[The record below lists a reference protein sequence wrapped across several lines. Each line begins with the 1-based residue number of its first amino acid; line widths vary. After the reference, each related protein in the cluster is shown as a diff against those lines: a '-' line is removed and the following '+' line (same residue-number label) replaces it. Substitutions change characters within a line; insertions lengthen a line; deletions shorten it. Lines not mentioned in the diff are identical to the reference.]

1 MTRRALTHIRN
12 FSIIAHIDH
21 GKSTLA
27 DRLLELTGAVD
38 KRGMKDQL
46 MDTMELERERGIT
59 IKANAT
65 RLNYTARTGAYAGQ
79 TFQMNFIDTPGHV
92 DFAYEVSRSLSACE
106 GALLVVDAA
115 QGVEAQTLA
124 NVYTA
129 LEHNLEIIPVLN
141 KIDLPAAEPERVK
154 AQIEDLIGLPADEA
168 IPCSA
173 KTGVGVL
180 DILEAI
186 VHKVPAPE
194 GDPDGPARALLVDA
208 WYDNYLGVVVL
219 VRMHDGMLAKGSKI
233 KLLNADR
240 TYVVDRVGILHPQ
253 EAQRF
258 RTVDALYAGEVGV
271 FTSAMKDVADAHVG
285 DTIADF
291 VAASQGLI
299 TPFAGF
305 KTVPPMVFCGL
316 YPTEGDDYEKL
327 KDALAK
333 LRLNDTSFTYI
344 SEHSPALGHGFRCGF
359 LGLLHMDIIQTRLE
373 REYNLEL
380 VTTAPNVV
388 YQARLLDGTVVD
400 IEKPAD
406 LPEPHQIDELLE
418 PFIKATL
425 LVPEEYLGAV
435 ITLCQD
441 KRGQQLG
448 LQWHGT
454 RAMLTYRLPLN
465 EVVLDFYDKL
475 KSMTRGYASFDYQ
488 PDGFEGG
495 DLVKVNIL
503 INGEPVDA
511 FTMVVH
517 RSFAETRGRA
527 LISKLKELI
536 PRQLFEVA
544 LQAAIGGKI
553 IARESVKPVRKD
565 VTAKCYGGDIS
576 RKRKLLDKQK
586 EGKKRLKSLGRVDI
600 PQEAFLAA
608 LKLND

>member
-1 MTRRALTHIRN
+1 MSQKSLSHIRN

-27 DRLLELTGAVD
+27 DRLLEVTGTID
-38 KRGMKDQL
+38 KRVMKDQM
-46 MDTMELERERGIT
+46 MDTMEIERERGIT

-65 RLNYTARTGAYAGQ
+65 RLHFKAADGQ
-79 TFQMNFIDTPGHV
+79 TYQMNFIDTPGHV
-92 DFAYEVSRSLSACE
+92 DFAYEVSRSLTACE

-129 LEHNLEIIPVLN
+129 IENDLEILPVLN
-141 KIDLPAAEPERVK
+141 KIDLPSAEPEKVK
-154 AQIEDLIGLPADEA
+154 KQIEDMIGIPADDA
-168 IPCSA
+168 LPCSA
-173 KTGVGVL
+173 KTGMGV
-180 DILEAI
+180 EAI
-186 VHKVPAPE
+186 LQAIVDKVPAPK
-194 GDPDGPARALLVDA
+194 GDPDAPTKGMLVDA

-219 VRMHDGMLAKGSKI
+219 VRLLDGKLTRGSKI
-233 KLLNADR
+233 KLMNADR
-240 TYVVDRVGILHPQ
+240 TYIIDRVGILHPQ

-258 RTVDALYAGEVGV
+258 RAIETLHAGEVGV
-271 FTSAMKDVADAHVG
+271 FTAAMKEVADAQVG

-291 VAASQGLI
+291 TAANQGLI
-299 TPFAGF
+299 TPLPGF
-305 KTVPPMVFCGL
+305 KTVMPMVFCGL

-344 SEHSPALGHGFRCGF
+344 NEHSPALGHGFRCGF

-373 REYNLEL
+373 REYNLDL

-388 YQARLLDGTVVD
+388 YQVRKTDGTLID

-406 LPEPHQIDELLE
+406 LPDNAQIDEMLE
-418 PFIKATL
+418 PFIKATIM
-425 LVPEEYLGAV
+425 VPEEYLGPV
-435 ITLCQD
+435 MTLCQE
-441 KRGQQLG
+441 KRGIQLN
-448 LQWHGT
+448 LAWHGN

-465 EVVLDFYDKL
+465 EVVLDFNDRL

-488 PDGFEGG
+488 PDGFEEG

-503 INGEPVDA
+503 INGDPVDA

-517 RSFAETRGRA
+517 RSMAEHRGRA
-527 LISKLKELI
+527 LISKMKELI
-536 PRQLFEVA
+536 PRQLFDVA

-553 IARESVKPVRKD
+553 IARETVKAVRKD
-565 VTAKCYGGDIS
+565 VTAKCYGGDIT

-586 EGKKRLKSLGRVDI
+586 EGKKRMKSMGNVDI

-608 LKLND
+608 LKLGE

>member
-1 MTRRALTHIRN
+1 MSQKSLSHIRN

-27 DRLLELTGAVD
+27 DRLLEVTGTID
-38 KRGMKDQL
+38 KRVMKDQM
-46 MDTMELERERGIT
+46 MDTMEIERERGIT

-65 RLNYTARTGAYAGQ
+65 RLHFKAADGQ
-79 TFQMNFIDTPGHV
+79 TYQMNFIDTPGHV
-92 DFAYEVSRSLSACE
+92 DFAYEVSRSLTACE

-129 LEHNLEIIPVLN
+129 LENDLEILPVLN

-154 AQIEDLIGLPADEA
+154 AQIEDLIGLDASEA
-168 IPCSA
+168 LPCSA
-173 KTGVGVL
+173 KTGMGVAA
-180 DILEAI
+180 ILQAI
-186 VHKVPAPE
+186 VDKVPAPK
-194 GDPDGPARALLVDA
+194 GDVDAPTKGLLVDA

-219 VRMHDGMLAKGSKI
+219 VRLLDGSLTRGSKV
-233 KLLNADR
+233 KLMNADR
-240 TYVVDRVGILHPQ
+240 TYIIDRVGILHPQ

-258 RTVDALYAGEVGV
+258 RAVDTLYAGEVGV
-271 FTSAMKDVADAHVG
+271 FTAAMKEVGDAQVG

-291 VAASQGLI
+291 TAANHGLI
-299 TPFAGF
+299 TPLPGF
-305 KTVPPMVFCGL
+305 KNVPPLVFCGL

-333 LRLNDTSFTYI
+333 LRINDTSFTYI
-344 SEHSPALGHGFRCGF
+344 NEHSPALGHGFRCGF

-373 REYNLEL
+373 REYNLDL

-388 YQARLLDGTVVD
+388 YQVRKMDGTLIDV
-400 IEKPAD
+400 EKPSD
-406 LPEPHQIDELLE
+406 LPDPSQIDEMLE
-418 PFIKATL
+418 PYIKSTI
-425 LVPEEYLGAV
+425 LVPEEYLGSV
-435 ITLCQD
+435 ITLCQE
-441 KRGQQLG
+441 KRGIQLG
-448 LQWHGT
+448 LQWHGK

-465 EVVLDFYDKL
+465 EVVLDFNDRL
-475 KSMTRGYASFDYQ
+475 KSMTRGYASFDYS

-503 INGEPVDA
+503 INNEPVDA

-517 RSFAETRGRA
+517 RSMAELRGRA
-527 LISKLKELI
+527 LISKMKELI
-536 PRQLFEVA
+536 PRQLFDVA

-553 IARESVKPVRKD
+553 IARETVKAVRKD
-565 VTAKCYGGDIS
+565 VTAKCYGGDIT

-586 EGKKRLKSLGRVDI
+586 EGKKRMKSMGSVDI

-608 LKLND
+608 LKLGD

>member
-1 MTRRALTHIRN
+1 MQLKHIRN

-27 DRLLELTGAVD
+27 DRLLEVTGTID
-38 KRGMKDQL
+38 KRLMKDQM

-65 RLNYTARTGAYAGQ
+65 RLTYKAKDGHTY
-79 TFQMNFIDTPGHV
+79 QMNFIDTPGHV
-92 DFAYEVSRSLSACE
+92 DFAYEVSRSLAACE

-129 LEHNLEIIPVLN
+129 IENNLEIIPVLN
-141 KIDLPAAEPERVK
+141 KIDLPSAEPEKVK
-154 AQIEDLIGLPADEA
+154 AQIEDLIGLPAEDA
-168 IPCSA
+168 IACSA
-173 KTGVGVL
+173 KTGMGIT

-186 VHKVPAPE
+186 VHKVPAPK
-194 GDPDGPARALLVDA
+194 GDPDAPAKALLVDA

-219 VRMHDGMLAKGSKI
+219 VRMLDGSLSKGSKI
-233 KLLNADR
+233 KLMNADR
-240 TYVVDRVGILHPQ
+240 TYLVDRVGVLHPQ

-258 RTVDALYAGEVGV
+258 RAVETLRAGEVGV
-271 FTSAMKDVADAHVG
+271 LTAAIKEVADAHVG

-291 VAASQGLI
+291 TAANQGLI
-299 TPFAGF
+299 TALPGF

-333 LRLNDTSFTYI
+333 LRLNDTSFTYL

-373 REYNLEL
+373 REYNLDL

-388 YQARLLDGTVVD
+388 YQVRHRDGTLLDV
-400 IEKPAD
+400 EKPAD
-406 LPEPHQIDELLE
+406 LPDPSQIEEMLE
-418 PFIKATL
+418 PMIKATL

-441 KRGQQLG
+441 KRGIQTG
-448 LQWHGT
+448 LQWHGK
-454 RAMLTYRLPLN
+454 RAVLTYRLPLN

-475 KSMTRGYASFDYQ
+475 KSITRGYASFDYQ

-503 INGEPVDA
+503 INGDPVDA

-517 RSFAETRGRA
+517 RTFAEQRGRA
-527 LISKLKELI
+527 LLSKMKELI

-553 IARESVKPVRKD
+553 IARETVKPVRKD
-565 VTAKCYGGDIS
+565 VLAKCYGGDVS

-586 EGKKRLKSLGRVDI
+586 KGKKRMKSMGNVEI

-608 LKLND
+608 LKLGD

>member
-1 MTRRALTHIRN
+1 MSQKSLSHIRN

-27 DRLLELTGAVD
+27 DRLLEVTGTID
-38 KRGMKDQL
+38 KRVMKDQM
-46 MDTMELERERGIT
+46 MDTMEIERERGIT

-65 RLNYTARTGAYAGQ
+65 RLHFKAADGQ
-79 TFQMNFIDTPGHV
+79 TYQMNFIDTPGHV
-92 DFAYEVSRSLSACE
+92 DFAYEVSRSLTACE

-129 LEHNLEIIPVLN
+129 IENDLEILPVLN
-141 KIDLPAAEPERVK
+141 KIDLPSAEPEKVK
-154 AQIEDLIGLPADEA
+154 AQIEDMIGIPADDA
-168 IPCSA
+168 LPCSA
-173 KTGVGVL
+173 KTGMGV
-180 DILEAI
+180 EAI
-186 VHKVPAPE
+186 LQAIVDKVPPPK
-194 GDPDGPARALLVDA
+194 GDPDGPTKGMLVDA

-219 VRMHDGMLAKGSKI
+219 VRLLDGKLTRGSKI
-233 KLLNADR
+233 KLMNADR
-240 TYVVDRVGILHPQ
+240 TYVIDRVGILHPQ

-258 RTVDALYAGEVGV
+258 RAIETLHAGEVGV
-271 FTSAMKDVADAHVG
+271 FTAAMKEVADAQVG

-291 VAASQGLI
+291 TAANQGLI
-299 TPFAGF
+299 TPLPGF
-305 KTVPPMVFCGL
+305 KTVMPMVFCGL

-344 SEHSPALGHGFRCGF
+344 NEHSPALGHGFRCGF

-373 REYNLEL
+373 REYNLDL

-388 YQARLLDGTVVD
+388 YQVRKTDGTLVD
-400 IEKPAD
+400 VEKPSD
-406 LPEPHQIDELLE
+406 LPDNAQIDEMLE
-418 PFIKATL
+418 PFIKATIM
-425 LVPEEYLGAV
+425 VPEEYLGPV
-435 ITLCQD
+435 MTLCQE
-441 KRGQQLG
+441 KRGIQLN
-448 LQWHGT
+448 LAWHGN

-465 EVVLDFYDKL
+465 EVVLDFNDRL

-488 PDGFEGG
+488 PDGFDEG

-503 INGEPVDA
+503 INGDPVDA

-517 RSFAETRGRA
+517 RSMAEHRGRA
-527 LISKLKELI
+527 LIAKMKELI
-536 PRQLFEVA
+536 PRQLFDVA

-553 IARESVKPVRKD
+553 IARETVKAVRKD
-565 VTAKCYGGDIS
+565 VTAKCYGGDIT

-586 EGKKRLKSLGRVDI
+586 EGKKRMKSMGNVDI

-608 LKLND
+608 LKLGD

>member
-1 MTRRALTHIRN
+1 MTARTLAHIRN

-27 DRLLELTGAVD
+27 DRLLEVTGTID
-38 KRGMKDQL
+38 KRIMKQQM

-65 RLNYTARTGAYAGQ
+65 RMEYKAANGQ
-79 TFQMNFIDTPGHV
+79 TYQMNFIDTPGHV
-92 DFAYEVSRSLSACE
+92 DFAYEVSRSLAACE

-124 NVYTA
+124 NVYVA
-129 LEHNLEIIPVLN
+129 LENNLEILPVLN
-141 KIDLPAAEPERVK
+141 KIDLPAAEPDKVK
-154 AQIEDLIGLPADEA
+154 AQIEDLIGLPADDA
-168 IPCSA
+168 LPCSA
-173 KTGVGVL
+173 KTGMGVPA
-180 DILEAI
+180 ILEAI
-186 VHKVPAPE
+186 VAKVPAPV
-194 GDPDGPARALLVDA
+194 GDPEAPAKAMLVDA

-219 VRMHDGMLAKGSKI
+219 VRMRDGTLTRGSKI
-233 KLLNADR
+233 KLMNADR

-253 EAQRF
+253 EANRF
-258 RTVDALYAGEVGV
+258 RAVERLSAGEVGV
-271 FTSAMKDVADAHVG
+271 LTASIKTVEDAQVG
-285 DTIADF
+285 DTIADHT
-291 VAASQGLI
+291 AAAQGLVK
-299 TPFAGF
+299 PLPGF

-327 KDALAK
+327 KEALAK
-333 LRLNDTSFTYI
+333 LRLNDTSFTYMP
-344 SEHSPALGHGFRCGF
+344 EHSPALGHGFRCGF

-373 REYNLEL
+373 REYDLDL

-388 YQARLLDGTVVD
+388 YQARLQNGTVID

-406 LPEPHQIDELLE
+406 LPESHQIGELLE
-418 PFIKATL
+418 PYIKATI
-425 LVPEEYLGAV
+425 LVPEEYLGST
-435 ITLCQD
+435 ITLCQE
-441 KRGQQLG
+441 KRGRQLG
-448 LQWHGT
+448 LQWHGN

-465 EVVLDFYDKL
+465 EVLLDFYDKL
-475 KSMTRGYASFDYQ
+475 KSLTRGYASFDYQ

-536 PRQLFEVA
+536 PRQMFEVA

-553 IARESVKPVRKD
+553 IARETVKAMRKD
-565 VTAKCYGGDIS
+565 VLAKCYGGDIT
-576 RKRKLLDKQK
+576 RKRKLLEKQK
-586 EGKKRLKSLGRVDI
+586 EGKKRLKSLGSVDI

-608 LKLND
+608 LKLGD

>member
-1 MTRRALTHIRN
+1 MSKKPLSHIRN

-27 DRLLELTGAVD
+27 DRLLEVTGTID
-38 KRGMKDQL
+38 KRVMKDQM
-46 MDTMELERERGIT
+46 MDTMEIERERGIT

-65 RLNYTARTGAYAGQ
+65 RLHFKAADGNTY
-79 TFQMNFIDTPGHV
+79 QMNFIDTPGHV
-92 DFAYEVSRSLSACE
+92 DFAYEVSRSLTACE

-129 LEHNLEIIPVLN
+129 IDNDLEILPVLN
-141 KIDLPAAEPERVK
+141 KIDLPSAEPEKVK
-154 AQIEDLIGLPADEA
+154 AQIEELVGIPADDA
-168 IPCSA
+168 LPCSA
-173 KTGVGVL
+173 KTGMGVPA
-180 DILEAI
+180 ILQAI
-186 VHKVPAPE
+186 VDKVPPPQ
-194 GDPDGPARALLVDA
+194 GDPDAPAKGLLVDA

-219 VRMHDGMLAKGSKI
+219 VRLLDGKLMRGSKV
-233 KLLNADR
+233 KLMNADR
-240 TYVVDRVGILHPQ
+240 TYVIDRVGILHPQ

-258 RTVDALYAGEVGV
+258 RAVDVINAGEVGV
-271 FTSAMKDVADAHVG
+271 FTAAMKEVADAQVG

-291 VAASQGLI
+291 TAANQGLI
-299 TPFAGF
+299 EPLPGF
-305 KTVPPMVFCGL
+305 KSVPPMVFCGL

-344 SEHSPALGHGFRCGF
+344 NEHSPALGHGFRCGF

-373 REYNLEL
+373 REYNLDL

-388 YQARLLDGTVVD
+388 YQVRKTTGELID

-406 LPEPHQIDELLE
+406 LPDPAQIDKMLE
-418 PFIKATL
+418 PYIKATI
-425 LVPEEYLGAV
+425 LVPEEYLGNV
-435 ITLCQD
+435 MTLCQE
-441 KRGQQLG
+441 KRGIQLS
-448 LQWHGT
+448 LQWHGK

-465 EVVLDFYDKL
+465 EVVLDFNDRL
-475 KSMTRGYASFDYQ
+475 KSMTRGYASFDYS
-488 PDGFEGG
+488 PDGFDAG

-503 INGEPVDA
+503 INGDPVDA

-517 RSFAETRGRA
+517 RTMAEHRGRA
-527 LISKLKELI
+527 LISKMKELI
-536 PRQLFEVA
+536 PRQLFDVA

-553 IARESVKPVRKD
+553 IARETVKAVRKD
-565 VTAKCYGGDIS
+565 VTAKCYGGDIT

-586 EGKKRLKSLGRVDI
+586 EGKKRMKSMGNVDI

-608 LKLND
+608 LKLGD

>member
-1 MTRRALTHIRN
+1 MSRKPLSHIRN

-27 DRLLELTGAVD
+27 DRLLEVTGTID
-38 KRGMKDQL
+38 KRVMKEQM
-46 MDTMELERERGIT
+46 MDTMEIERERGIT

-65 RLNYTARTGAYAGQ
+65 RLHFTAADGKVY
-79 TFQMNFIDTPGHV
+79 QMNFIDTPGHV
-92 DFAYEVSRSLSACE
+92 DFAYEVSRSLTACE

-129 LEHNLEIIPVLN
+129 IENDLEILPVLN
-141 KIDLPAAEPERVK
+141 KIDLPSAEPEKVK
-154 AQIEDLIGLPADEA
+154 AQIEDLIGIPADDA
-168 IPCSA
+168 LPCSA
-173 KTGVGVL
+173 KTGMGVAA
-180 DILEAI
+180 ILQAI
-186 VHKVPAPE
+186 VDKIPPPQ
-194 GDPDGPARALLVDA
+194 GDPDAPAKGLLVDA

-219 VRMHDGMLAKGSKI
+219 VRLLDGKLTRGSKV
-233 KLLNADR
+233 KLMNADR
-240 TYVVDRVGILHPQ
+240 TYVIDRVGILHPQ

-258 RTVDALYAGEVGV
+258 RAVDVINAGEVGV
-271 FTSAMKDVADAHVG
+271 FTAAMKEVADAQVG

-291 VAASQGLI
+291 TAANQGLI
-299 TPFAGF
+299 TPLPGF
-305 KTVPPMVFCGL
+305 KSVPPMVFCGL

-344 SEHSPALGHGFRCGF
+344 NEHSPALGHGFRCGF

-373 REYNLEL
+373 REYNLDL

-388 YQARLLDGTVVD
+388 YQVRKLTGELID

-406 LPEPHQIDELLE
+406 LPDPAQIDEMLE
-418 PFIKATL
+418 PYIKATI
-425 LVPEEYLGAV
+425 LVPEEYLGNV
-435 ITLCQD
+435 MTLCQE
-441 KRGQQLG
+441 KRGIQIS
-448 LQWHGT
+448 LQWHGK

-465 EVVLDFYDKL
+465 EVVLDFNDRL
-475 KSMTRGYASFDYQ
+475 KSITRGYASFDYS
-488 PDGFEGG
+488 PDGFDAG

-503 INGEPVDA
+503 INAEPVDA

-517 RSFAETRGRA
+517 RTMAEHRGRA
-527 LISKLKELI
+527 LISKMKELI
-536 PRQLFEVA
+536 PRQLFDVA

-553 IARESVKPVRKD
+553 IARETVKAVRKD

-586 EGKKRLKSLGRVDI
+586 EGKKRMKSMGNVDI

-608 LKLND
+608 LKLGD